1 MRSLDHNVSGIN
13 DYRNLTPPVSIA
25 IFSYLHSHLHGRLSL
40 LLPTNRAVLPN
51 KEPYVRYHL
60 QLDDMANF
68 LFQIRHV
75 VLFQS
80 NEHDEDSLQAMLF
93 AHNSV
98 HDRSGLMPQ
107 RYKLP
112 CEMPLYLQ
120 PFVLQIVLIK
130 KERRNLVEVKPIPFI
145 SLHCCPPK
153 RNSNGLTPLKP
164 STPKQLS
171 LKGLLKLTYQLLL
184 KAQPQQPS
192 EPP

>member
-1 MRSLDHNVSGIN
+1 MPYLRLCNNFSSPYLRLFEVLNVSGIN

-40 LLPTNRAVLPN
+40 LFPTNRAVLPN

-75 VLFQS
+75 ALFQS

-98 HDRSGLMPQ
+98 HDRSELMLQ
-107 RYKLP
+107 HYKLP
-112 CEMPLYLQ
+112 CEILLYLQ

-130 KERRNLVEVKPIPFI
+130 KERRNLVGVKPIPFI

-164 STPKQLS
+164 STPKRL
-171 LKGLLKLTYQLLL
+171 
-184 KAQPQQPS
+184 PS
-192 EPP
+192 KDY

>member
-40 LLPTNRAVLPN
+40 LFPTNRAVLPN

-75 VLFQS
+75 ALFQS

-98 HDRSGLMPQ
+98 HDRNGEVVARFEPTVDL
-107 RYKLP
+107 
-112 CEMPLYLQ
+112 
-120 PFVLQIVLIK
+120 
-130 KERRNLVEVKPIPFI
+130 KEVQKAVEAA
-145 SLHCCPPK
+145 L
-153 RNSNGLTPLKP
+153 
-164 STPKQLS
+164 
-171 LKGLLKLTYQLLL
+171 
-184 KAQPQQPS
+184 
-192 EPP
+192 